1 MAYTFDWKL
10 TSLKKQTNG
19 GFENAIV
26 GTQWVVTGI
35 NENGHSGSFNGA
47 TPFQISEINPDTYTS
62 YDSLTESEVLSWIKN
77 TVSGSNRA
85 TNYWE
90 HIMERIEKQ
99 VEQTATPIVQV
110 LDEHFPWAAPSDTTG
125 SRLPI

>member
-26 GTQWVVTGI
+26 GTQWIVTGT
-35 NENGHSGSFNGA
+35 NENGYSGSFNGA
-47 TPFQISEINPDTYTS
+47 TPFKVSEINPDTYTS
-62 YDSLTESEVLSWIKN
+62 YNDLTEVDVLNWIKT
-77 TVSGSNRA
+77 TVSGSNQT

-90 HIMERIEKQ
+90 HILGRIEKQ
-99 VEQTATPIVQV
+99 IEETATPIVTV
-110 LDEHFPWAAPSDTTG
+110 LDEHFPWAPPSDTTG